1 MAIDEAR
8 EVRTTCPY
16 CGVGCGVLA
25 KVAADGE
32 VSVRGDPD
40 HPANFGR
47 LCSKG
52 SALAETIDL
61 DGRLLYPEIHGR
73 RTNWD
78 DALDLVASTFSRT
91 IAEHGPDA
99 VAFYVS
105 GQLLTE
111 DYYVANK
118 LMKGFIGS
126 ANIDTNSRLCM
137 ASSVAGHRRAF
148 GSDTVPCNY
157 EDLELADLIVLVGSN
172 LAWCHPV
179 LYQRIAAAREKRPG
193 MKIVLVDPRRTMTA
207 DIADMHLAIAPD
219 GDVALFTGLLAY
231 LAEHDAL
238 DDAYIAAHTTG
249 SMEALSAAAELDL
262 ASIAAATG
270 LSEDELERFY
280 GLFAAAAKTVTVYSQ
295 GVNQSSSG
303 TDKVNAIISCH
314 LATGRIGRPGAGP
327 FSVTGQPNAMGGRE
341 VGGMA
346 NMLAAHM
353 EIENLDHR
361 DRVQRFWNAPA
372 VAEKPGLKAVEMFQ
386 GVADGRIKALWIMA
400 TNPVDSMP
408 DADAVEAAIKACPFV
423 VVSDVLAETDTV
435 RHAHVRLPAA
445 AWGEKDGTV
454 TNSERRISRQR
465 SFLAVPGEARPD
477 WQIIAEVGKRMGFAE
492 AFSHA
497 SSSEVFAEHAALSG
511 FENDGA
517 RDFDIGAYADV
528 DGEDYEAMAPFQWPA
543 PSQDTPLWPAG
554 HLPRKGGDRM
564 SHPLS
569 PILNVG
575 EKAGTTKLPISPL
588 EGEMAGR
595 PEGGV
600 QAGHSLEEH
609 VRAEQRL
616 EGDVNTPSITRFFA
630 NGNFYTPDRKG
641 RFIAIR
647 PTVETRTSPDYP
659 LILNTGRVRDHW
671 HTLTRTG
678 KSPRLSQHIA
688 EPFVEI
694 HPLDA
699 AQYEIGDADIARV
712 SSPRGEVLVRAL
724 VTSRQRQGS
733 LFAPMHW
740 TDQFAAKARL
750 DVLTAQLTDPF
761 SGQPALKHVAARI
774 EKFAAKA
781 FGFAVTRQHPEPAA
795 AAYWAVARC
804 RGGWRV
810 ELAFGDDDIDW
821 AVFAGSLFVASPQV
835 EMLAYHDRDAGQHR
849 IAAFDG
855 DKLLGALFVGPQP
868 VAVSRGWAAEQLNA
882 DHADRRGRLAIVAG
896 RPGGNRVD
904 RGAIVCSCF
913 GVGANQIAEAVRCGC
928 ASVEAIG
935 AALDAGTNCGSCRA
949 EIRIIVDAQR
959 LQAAE

>member
-1 MAIDEAR
+1 MQIDEAR

-32 VSVRGDPD
+32 ITVRGDPD

-73 RTNWD
+73 RTDWD
-78 DALDLVASTFSRT
+78 EALDLVASTFSQT

-148 GSDTVPCNY
+148 GSDTVPGNY

-179 LYQRIAAAREKRPG
+179 LYQRIAAAREKRPE
-193 MKIVLVDPRRTMTA
+193 MKVVLIDPRRTMTS

-231 LAEHDAL
+231 LGQHNAL
-238 DDAYIAAHTTG
+238 DRTYITAHTTG
-249 SMEALSAAAELDL
+249 FGQALFAASALDL
-262 ASIAAATG
+262 AGIAAATG
-270 LSEDELERFY
+270 LSEDELARFY
-280 GLFAAAAKTVTVYSQ
+280 SLFAATAKTVTVYSQ

-303 TDKVNAIISCH
+303 TDKVNAIINCH
-314 LATGRIGRPGAGP
+314 LATGRIGKPGAGP

-353 EIENLDHR
+353 EIENPEHR
-361 DRVQRFWNAPA
+361 NRVQRFWNAPT

-386 GVADGRIKALWIMA
+386 AVADGRIKALWIMA

-423 VVSDVLAETDTV
+423 VVSDVLGETDTV

-465 SFLAVPGEARPD
+465 AFLARPGEARPD
-477 WQIIAEVGKRMGFAE
+477 WWIIAEVAKRMGFGE
-492 AFSHA
+492 AFSHVSPA
-497 SSSEVFAEHAALSG
+497 DIFAEHAALST

-517 RDFDIGAYADV
+517 RDFDIGAYGDIGAETY
-528 DGEDYEAMAPFQWPA
+528 EDLLPFQWPA
-543 PSQDTPLWPAG
+543 PSQGTPLWPAG
-554 HLPRKGGDRM
+554 HLPLKGGDWM
-564 SHPLS
+564 SPQVS
-569 PILNVG
+569 PIVTIA
-575 EKAGTTKLPISPL
+575 EKAVPAKLPISPL

-595 PEGGV
+595 PEGGAWR
-600 QAGHSLEEH
+600 QP
-609 VRAEQRL
+609 
-616 EGDVNTPSITRFFA
+616 EGKSTRFFA
-630 NGNFYTPDRKG
+630 NGGFYTPDGKA

-647 PTVETRTSPDYP
+647 PAAQTRTNPDYP
-659 LILNTGRVRDHW
+659 LVLNTGRVRDHW
-671 HTLTRTG
+671 HTMTRTG
-678 KSPRLSQHIA
+678 KSPRLSQHMA

-694 HPLDA
+694 HPADA
-699 AQYEIGDADIARV
+699 QHYGIGDADIVRV
-712 SSPRGEVLVRAL
+712 STAYGEVLVRAL
-724 VTSRQRQGS
+724 VTVRQRRGS
-733 LFAPMHW
+733 VFVPMHW
-740 TDQFAAKARL
+740 TDQFSGRARIDAL
-750 DVLTAQLTDPF
+750 VAPTTDAI
-761 SGQPALKHVAARI
+761 SGQPASKNVAARI
-774 EKFAAKA
+774 ERFAATA
-781 FGFAVTRQHPEPAA
+781 FGFAVLAERPASIDA
-795 AAYWAVARC
+795 DYWSLARSPA
-804 RGGWRV
+804 GWRL
-810 ELAFGDDDIDW
+810 EIALRSGRDW
-821 AVFAGSLFVASPQV
+821 TGFAASLLGM
-835 EMLAYHDRDAGQHR
+835 EGETLAYHDIAGGHHR
-849 IAAFDG
+849 FARFAG
-855 DKLLGALFVGPQP
+855 SRLVGALYLAPTP
-868 VAVSRGWAAEQLNA
+868 VAVSRGWAVEQLGA
-882 DHADRRGRLAIVAG
+882 DHADRQARLAIVAG
-896 RPGGNRVD
+896 RPGGKSVD
-904 RGAIVCSCF
+904 RGAIVCACF
-913 GVGANQIAEAVRCGC
+913 GVGANQIAEAVRGGC
-928 ASVEAIG
+928 TSVAAIG
-935 AALDAGTNCGSCRA
+935 AALHAGTNCGSCRA
-949 EIRIIVDAQR
+949 EIKTIIDGRR